1 MSDQP
6 FTFSPLPPQPDPVV
20 ESLIA
25 AGIYQRVGPDRC
37 RMSEAGLRWYLAWLP
52 EVIAVLAA
60 RSRTPPM
67 EQLIEL
73 ERQTLDLRVQIEE
86 LKRGIVSPHRAAQAR
101 DEEA

>member
-6 FTFSPLPPQPDPVV
+6 FTFSPLPPQPDPII

-25 AGIYQRVGPDRC
+25 AGIYERVAPDRC
-37 RMSEAGLRWYLAWLP
+37 RMSEAGLRWYLVWLP

-67 EQLIEL
+67 ERLIEL
-73 ERQTLDLRVQIEE
+73 ERQNLDLRVQVEE
-86 LKRGIVSPHRAAQAR
+86 LKRGIVSPHRPPWAGN
-101 DEEA
+101 EEA